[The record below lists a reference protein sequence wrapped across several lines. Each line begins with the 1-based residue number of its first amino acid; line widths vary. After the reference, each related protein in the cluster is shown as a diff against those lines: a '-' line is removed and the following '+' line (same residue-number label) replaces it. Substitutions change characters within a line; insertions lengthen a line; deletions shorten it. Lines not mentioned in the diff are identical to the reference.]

1 MPEQRPVDPKEL
13 QKDLKELIEQKYGA
27 QVVFPQSEAEGSSE
41 GPRTPE
47 PQDESI
53 DFDLKPEELE
63 AFLDEYV
70 IKQDEAKEVL
80 ATKICTHFNR
90 MKLDREDPEFEHRSV
105 GNIKNNIL
113 LIGPTGV
120 GKTYLIKLIAH
131 RIGVPFVKGDATK
144 FSETGYV
151 GGDVEDLVRELVREA
166 GGSIEKAQYGIIY
179 VDEIDKIASTPNLVG
194 PDVSRSGVQRN
205 LLKLMEE
212 TEVDLKAPHDLASQM
227 EAMMQYQ
234 QSGKMERKK
243 INTRNI
249 LFIVS
254 GAFNGFEDL
263 IKSRLNRNS
272 LGFKAE
278 TERSQNHEADRVSYL
293 KQAITEDLISFGFE
307 SEFVGRLPVVA
318 VLEPLSVEDL
328 YQILKSPT
336 SSVILGKKRDFLA
349 YDIELTFEDA
359 ALRRLAQQASTEQ
372 TGARALV
379 SVCERALLKFEKA
392 LPSTDIRSFSVTAD
406 VVKNPSLELQKLLVN
421 RDISSY
427 TAHFLNAYGISLTF
441 SDAAKSALA
450 GTAARDGVSV
460 EALCQSLFD
469 DYGHGLKLVGKSEYT
484 IDRDAAENAKVH
496 LDRMVKAFYGTIG
509 EKSAR
514 AQ

>member
-1 MPEQRPVDPKEL
+1 M
-13 QKDLKELIEQKYGA
+13 
-27 QVVFPQSEAEGSSE
+27 
-41 GPRTPE
+41 
-47 PQDESI
+47 
-53 DFDLKPEELE
+53 
-63 AFLDEYV
+63 
-70 IKQDEAKEVL
+70 
-80 ATKICTHFNR
+80 
-90 MKLDREDPEFEHRSV
+90 
-105 GNIKNNIL
+105 
-113 LIGPTGV
+113 
-120 GKTYLIKLIAH
+120 
-131 RIGVPFVKGDATK
+131 KGDATK

-151 GGDVEDLVRELVREA
+151 GGDVEDLVRELVRAA

-212 TEVDLKAPHDLASQM
+212 TEVDLKAPHDMASQM

-263 IKSRLNRNS
+263 IKRRLNRNS
-272 LGFKAE
+272 MGFKAE
-278 TERSQNHEADRVSYL
+278 TERVQNHEANRMSYL
-293 KQAITEDLISFGFE
+293 KQAITEDLIAFGFE

-349 YDIELTFEDA
+349 YGIEVSFEDA
-359 ALRRLAQQASTEQ
+359 ALRRLAEQASTEQ

-379 SVCERALLKFEKA
+379 SVSERALLKFEKA
-392 LPSTDIRSFSVTAD
+392 LPSTDIRSFTVTAD
-406 VVKNPSLELQKLLVN
+406 VVENPTLELRQLLVH

-427 TAHFLNAYGISLTF
+427 VADFLDTYEISLTF
-441 SDAAKSALA
+441 SDSAKAVLA
-450 GTAARDGVSV
+450 ETAARDGVSV
-460 EALCQSLFD
+460 EALCHTLFD
-469 DYGHGLKLVGKSEYT
+469 DYGHGLKLVGKSEFA
-484 IDRDAAENAKVH
+484 IDRGAAENAKGH
-496 LDRMVKAFYGTIG
+496 LDRMVKAFYSTIG

-514 AQ
+514 AR